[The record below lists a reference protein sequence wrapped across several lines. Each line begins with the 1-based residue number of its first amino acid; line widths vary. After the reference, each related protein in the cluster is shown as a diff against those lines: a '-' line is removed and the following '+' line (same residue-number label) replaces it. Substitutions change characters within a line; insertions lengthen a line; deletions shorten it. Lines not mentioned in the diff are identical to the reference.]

1 MYNQRWVIMFVL
13 QKALHSPPGTLSA
26 HSMLHNT
33 GGRSGESLVT
43 SQKERARERERAF
56 ACLPIVKNVVFMCL
70 PVHFA
75 FVKEINSNKQ
85 LITGC
90 FLLTHT
96 EGMFKTCSL

>member
-33 GGRSGESLVT
+33 GGRSGESLLT
-43 SQKERARERERAF
+43 SQKKKERERERERQCI
-56 ACLPIVKNVVFMCL
+56 CLFTSREECCVFMCL

-75 FVKEINSNKQ
+75 FANQINSNKQ

-90 FLLTHT
+90 FLLMHT
-96 EGMFKTCSL
+96 EGV